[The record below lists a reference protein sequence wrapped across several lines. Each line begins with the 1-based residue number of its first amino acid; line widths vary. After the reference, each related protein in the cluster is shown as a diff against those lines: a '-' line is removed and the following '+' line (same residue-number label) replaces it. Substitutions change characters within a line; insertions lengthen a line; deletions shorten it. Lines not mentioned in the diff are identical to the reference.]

1 MKYWHTHFW
10 VGHTHTN
17 MRAHTQNYRNGY
29 VFEWPKQVWVS
40 TPLCFCHGF
49 WALIQIY
56 YEILGFLQSFQT
68 LSKKNSLPFWIV
80 CHPLF
85 CKLSTASFLNKKI
98 ETQYVQTPIINY
110 MKPAPSTCRHCVRW
124 NAPPPSGPVASVLS
138 AGHRKWLGRGK
149 HYPKVDLE
157 QKTTRT
163 PTVQQHTGLEVLE
176 VTFLEDTPPPCPCPV
191 VSL

>member
-1 MKYWHTHFW
+1 MTQTSMGINTTLFLPW
-10 VGHTHTN
+10 V
-17 MRAHTQNYRNGY
+17 
-29 VFEWPKQVWVS
+29 
-40 TPLCFCHGF
+40 
-49 WALIQIY
+49 
-56 YEILGFLQSFQT
+56 LGFDPNLLWNSWFPPIIPN
-68 LSKKNSLPFWIV
+68 SIKKNSLPFWIV